1 MNIIMEQTIYTINS
15 KYTLEEVLRYNRF
28 ILINMYHLKRQHYLC
43 YAVSFLILCGIIA
56 SDITSYIDH
65 HTYPITSIITFLVLG
80 YVNWNLHTSPDRKAK
95 EAYNKNTLIK
105 DAPYSLYFYDTYF
118 VSVVNGDMSK
128 SKFQYNRLSEI
139 IETKTNYYV
148 MTVWNNGIIIRKS
161 DCPQGFDN
169 FINGIKATYHL

>member
-65 HTYPITSIITFLVLG
+65 NTYPITSIITFLVLG